1 MIGSKQYRPQYLDM
15 IWFVKYSQNQ
25 MNLYQLFI
33 SEDSDRDEKH
43 TDRTARI
50 SASVFQFTTDFVE
63 VKPIS
68 NYLSLA
74 LIIFICFEWFTTK
87 YSGLSTS
94 RKISL
99 R

>member
-1 MIGSKQYRPQYLDM
+1 MSFHP
-15 IWFVKYSQNQ
+15 
-25 MNLYQLFI
+25 LFI
-33 SEDSDRDEKH
+33 FGDSDRDEKH
-43 TDRTARI
+43 TDRTTRI
-50 SASVFQFTTDFVE
+50 SASIFQFTTDFVE

-68 NYLSLA
+68 NYLSSA

-87 YSGLSTS
+87 YSWLSTS